1 MQYPPLPTIDEVADQ
16 FAHALHHAERA
27 DWPYRHW
34 KLNDVFPRDLCTG
47 ILTLPI
53 AAPMLGKTD
62 GTRDSYNACRCFIT
76 PDLRKKF
83 PTCQVLA
90 EALQRSAIARLMA
103 EVCGI
108 AVDGGYLRMEYIQD
122 TDGAWLEPHRD
133 VREKLFSMVVYL
145 FTGPDSAEWGT
156 DVYDAERRW
165 VGRSA
170 GEFDSA
176 VIFISGPDTWH
187 GFEPR
192 KIIGVRRL
200 MEINYVSSTWR
211 DREQLAFPDRPI
223 VLA

>member
-90 EALQRSAIARLMA
+90 EALQRPAIARLMA